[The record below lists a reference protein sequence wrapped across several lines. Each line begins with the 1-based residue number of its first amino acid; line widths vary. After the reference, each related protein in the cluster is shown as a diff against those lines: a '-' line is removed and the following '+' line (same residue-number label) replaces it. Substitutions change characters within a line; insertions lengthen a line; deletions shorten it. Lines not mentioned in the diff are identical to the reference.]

1 MVIIFESGEYAV
13 ESALRKMY
21 KGEKM
26 SDKFSGIIE
35 KLYVKF
41 NDKAR
46 RNSIS
51 IINSGNFYGLGLYDE
66 KIVKV
71 GDVVL
76 KEGMEV
82 SFEFTDGKYKNV
94 VLDTLKIGKT
104 QPSKEIVKTKVNKSL
119 PIRLGNSLTCAS
131 HFTNTHIDLVALAKQ
146 LLPKI
151 DALQAKLIEKYPD
164 FDDYSRSARCG
175 QCVVMAAQFT
185 KNKYS
190 FIKVAEQLFDE
201 FCLAEEE
208 LKNPVVKDAEEG
220 KKEEKVVAEVQ
231 EIIDTTEGVVDWNN
245 IPFAP
250 TGLQYPQILWC
261 I

>member
-1 MVIIFESGEYAV
+1 MA
-13 ESALRKMY
+13 
-21 KGEKM
+21 
-26 SDKFSGIIE
+26 DKFSGVIE

-41 NDKAR
+41 NDKTK

-51 IINSGNFYGLGLYDE
+51 IINQGSFYGLGLYDE

-76 KEGMEV
+76 KEGMTVE
-82 SFEFTDGKYKNV
+82 FEYSGKFKNI
-94 VLDTLKIGKT
+94 DMNTLKIIKT
-104 QPSKEIVKTKVNKSL
+104 QPSKEVAKAKVDKSL

-151 DALQAKLIEKYPD
+151 DALQAKLVEKYPA

-185 KNKYS
+185 KNQDS
-190 FIKVAEQLFDE
+190 FIEVAEQLFDE
-201 FCLAEEE
+201 LCLAEEE
-208 LKNPVVKDAEEG
+208 LKNPVVKDVKES
-220 KKEEKVVAEVQ
+220 KKEDKVEVVEQ
-231 EIIDTTEGVVDWNN
+231 PLIIETVDEAVGGNDWDD

-250 TGLQYPQILWC
+250 IGLQYQQILWC
-261 I
+261 M